1 MTAGGEMPSWGVS
14 VSPSHTAA
22 PSLPVWPRLSHAQR
36 QPAAKP
42 VCVAAASTAP
52 RDFQTLMRYA
62 AGRREG
68 LAHTSAQPLHL
79 HY

>member
-1 MTAGGEMPSWGVS
+1 MPSWVVS
-14 VSPSHTAA
+14 MSVTPSHTAVL
-22 PSLPVWPRLSHAQR
+22 SLVWPRLSHAQR

-42 VCVAAASTAP
+42 VCIAAASTAP

-68 LAHTSAQPLHL
+68 LAHTSAWLLHL